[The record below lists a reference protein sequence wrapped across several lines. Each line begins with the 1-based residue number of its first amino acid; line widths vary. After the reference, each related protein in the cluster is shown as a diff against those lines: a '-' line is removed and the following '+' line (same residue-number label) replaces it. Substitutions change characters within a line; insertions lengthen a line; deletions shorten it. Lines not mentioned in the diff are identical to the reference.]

1 LDKITVNGWDVV
13 MANSGGHKCITNI
26 SGLSNLLRDSK
37 KDETSTYDN
46 PKLQAISDYTG
57 NNTFV
62 NDIKGKLKKYN
73 FLTDPQINAAIRQIE
88 KEGGIQPKEEKE
100 NEISSYVE
108 LTKAIQDEFVN
119 VLNQKIQGQTNI
131 TESKTKDKKYNIS
144 KSKLGGKGVFAP
156 KDLKKGDTIG
166 LLHTIIELGDKYEF
180 TELGKMHNH
189 NDEPNCHNE
198 KIKNK
203 RYLVASENIKKGEEL
218 TTDYRL
224 QPDLEQP
231 QEWFSGLK
239 EQEEKMYPQ
248 KDGYRTYSPFKN
260 LDYIIVDGNGIDC
273 DNIVYDLILIG
284 DNRKV
289 KFCKKNSGSH
299 YLDGATKVVEIP
311 LKNNENHNEILKDK
325 KSFSNWLDKKL
336 EKIDF
341 KREILKNIL
350 S

>member
-1 LDKITVNGWDVV
+1 MKNTIKKI
-13 MANSGGHKCITNI
+13 
-26 SGLSNLLRDSK
+26 L
-37 KDETSTYDN
+37 
-46 PKLQAISDYTG
+46 
-57 NNTFV
+57 
-62 NDIKGKLKKYN
+62 
-73 FLTDPQINAAIRQIE
+73 
-88 KEGGIQPKEEKE
+88 KEESLKQTLKQQE
-100 NEISSYVE
+100 QIS
-108 LTKAIQDEFVN
+108 
-119 VLNQKIQGQTNI
+119 I
-131 TESKTKDKKYNIS
+131 TESKSNVKKYQVG
-144 KSKLGGKGVFAP
+144 KSKLGGKGVFAS

-260 LDYIIVDGNGIDC
+260 LDYIIVDGDGIDC